1 MLRFQALSHLPS
13 GFILGRR
20 MDSCVSWFHHWAQF
34 NAILWFCL
42 LSLSFW
48 SYFRNESKTDLCL
61 KKSCSFIQYL
71 KQCYNFFLIVE
82 EKASFLFICSKTSA
96 LLGNTYFNT
105 FNFVFIIFK
114 IYIWLC
120 TYWNNQKFLS
130 PFWIIQVFLSWQW
143 KLSSNEEIR
152 AH

>member
-1 MLRFQALSHLPS
+1 MFRFQAVSHLPS

-20 MDSCVSWFHHWAQF
+20 MESWVSCFHHWAQF

-42 LSLSFW
+42 LNVSFW

-71 KQCYNFFLIVE
+71 KQWYKFFFNCGGKSIIPFYLPKNFYPFGGYILQY
-82 EKASFLFICSKTSA
+82 S
-96 LLGNTYFNT
+96 Y
-105 FNFVFIIFK
+105 FVFIVLK

-120 TYWNNQKFLS
+120 TYWNNRKFLS
-130 PFWIIQVFLSWQW
+130 PLWMT
-143 KLSSNEEIR
+143 
-152 AH
+152 